1 MSIVTVMALDVEL
14 HFSTIAKE
22 TLHFGALVAWFST
35 IVIHIT
41 SQSREHPKHRNVGLV
56 LRGDDDRGNFEGRI
70 FFMRFSKKN
79 KKKHALLYNCIKNN
93 SPPIS

>member
-1 MSIVTVMALDVEL
+1 VSIGLIIVLLLFKYTYFHITVKKALISFHMSIVTVMAFDVEL

-41 SQSREHPKHRNVGLV
+41 SQSRENIQ
-56 LRGDDDRGNFEGRI
+56 NIET
-70 FFMRFSKKN
+70 
-79 KKKHALLYNCIKNN
+79 
-93 SPPIS
+93 